1 MSSTPTTL
9 VAKDEGTYTWGP
21 LADDVDQVPG
31 SSQTYYKSY
40 VRRGFAKPTAKGKKK
55 ATSETRGEETFQK
68 FSLGDGVLVAVLG
81 NDVGVGILTKMWD
94 EPLSKDDQGTEDDSE
109 EPDNRSGAD
118 DRIKLCEVRWFYRK
132 QDLPTTM
139 NVLKVADVS
148 AMKWTTGG
156 LGFHTKSI
164 FLLQRE
170 LLYAFTGSNRPV
182 TSTLPIVNLINVCSI
197 ISSDRFKELYPKFHP
212 SWNALWKIELA
223 MDSSS
228 DESSSS
234 DEDRDELDLAGPNAK
249 KSKAAMDRE
258 LKLAAKTAPPSM
270 TLHTST
276 GGFNLYKRAVP
287 LVYFCQNAFDKF
299 AKGGQGKSWFKID
312 WDKLAERG
320 MKAGDWEL
328 RDDVKEVVVNPLEDG
343 RSLLEVEIPTKSK
356 KPRTEARRGRIPRE
370 DGEEKLDPA
379 ESSSDESDGS
389 QLKDI
394 ESQSSEEVSGSD
406 DSEPTGKGRIKRKR
420 GERTPGGKRK
430 RKNAATTP
438 SKRRKTTKS
447 SRKKVKET
455 YEAITTQLDP
465 HLLPKDP
472 YERALHLLHV
482 GATPDTLP
490 CRESE
495 FVDVLMR
502 VEEGV
507 EGGGGGCL
515 CESCSTATNERI
527 ALTTNVIDIAG
538 VPGTGKTATV
548 HAVIKQLR
556 ARAEEGVSD
565 IWLRYPATTVSL
577 IIAPTLRTYYLSPTS
592 RLTVSKS
599 RRLNMP
605 IQYYGRRFPVKRSP
619 TRRPPCEG

>member
-1 MSSTPTTL
+1 MSNPSTPTRRSGRLAGTPTVSSTPTTL

-21 LADDVDQVPG
+21 LADEVDQVPG
-31 SSQTYYKSY
+31 SSHDYYKSY

-55 ATSETRGEETFQK
+55 VTSETRGEETFQK

-94 EPLSKDDQGTEDDSE
+94 EPLSKDDRGTENDLK
-109 EPDNRSGAD
+109 EPDNRSRAD

-148 AMKWTTGG
+148 AMKWTMGG
-156 LGFHTKSI
+156 LGLHTKS
-164 FLLQRE
+164 FFPLQRE

-328 RDDVKEVVVNPLEDG
+328 RDDVKEIVVNPLEDG

-370 DGEEKLDPA
+370 DGEGKLDPA

-406 DSEPTGKGRIKRKR
+406 DDEPTGKGRSKRKR

-515 CESCSTATNERI
+515 CESCSTATDETNR
-527 ALTTNVIDIAG
+527 AHDQRDRHCWSAGYRQDGDGSCRDQTT
-538 VPGTGKTATV
+538 
-548 HAVIKQLR
+548 
-556 ARAEEGVSD
+556 ES
-565 IWLRYPATTVSL
+565 
-577 IIAPTLRTYYLSPTS
+577 S
-592 RLTVSKS
+592 R
-599 RRLNMP
+599 
-605 IQYYGRRFPVKRSP
+605 
-619 TRRPPCEG
+619 